1 MSDIALRNAL
11 VAEDENWRSIGRE
24 ATGLTFD
31 RGVGLRWWIAFAV
44 ALALIGLMA
53 FCVGY
58 LLYEGV
64 GIWGNNVPVTWALDI
79 VSYDWWI
86 GIATGGL
93 LLSGLLLLF
102 RAEWRGAVNRVT
114 ETMALGAA
122 AAAALYPI
130 IHLGRP
136 WFFYWNL
143 PYPNTFL
150 LWPQVRS
157 PLYWDAI
164 DIVSFLGV
172 CLCFWYVGMLPD
184 LAAMRDRALEK
195 ALARFERERMR
206 DEEAELRLFSAKA
219 YGVLA
224 LGWRGSAVHWHRW
237 FQAYRTMALFALLVV
252 ISLQTGAAVMF
263 AGTVE
268 PGWHDTLLPFAFIAA
283 SVFSGI
289 GVTAVLAVVLSGVF
303 GLGRLVT
310 PRHLELLAMLLLGL
324 GLLNLYC
331 YAAEFLTTWL
341 NGTGYDHAVLLR
353 RFVGTHA
360 WSTWCVAILALLP
373 VHLFWVPAL
382 RRSGIALALVGLA
395 VAAGSFADHFMVI
408 VTTLQ
413 NDFLPSAAQEY
424 SVGIWGLATF
434 AGSMGLFLAM
444 LLLFVRTLPAVSIV
458 GIRRLVAGGELPLH
472 G

>member
-1 MSDIALRNAL
+1 
-11 VAEDENWRSIGRE
+11 
-24 ATGLTFD
+24 
-31 RGVGLRWWIAFAV
+31 
-44 ALALIGLMA
+44 
-53 FCVGY
+53 
-58 LLYEGV
+58 
-64 GIWGNNVPVTWALDI
+64 
-79 VSYDWWI
+79 
-86 GIATGGL
+86 
-93 LLSGLLLLF
+93 
-102 RAEWRGAVNRVT
+102 
-114 ETMALGAA
+114 
-122 AAAALYPI
+122 
-130 IHLGRP
+130 
-136 WFFYWNL
+136 
-143 PYPNTFL
+143 
-150 LWPQVRS
+150 
-157 PLYWDAI
+157 
-164 DIVSFLGV
+164 
-172 CLCFWYVGMLPD
+172 
-184 LAAMRDRALEK
+184 
-195 ALARFERERMR
+195 
-206 DEEAELRLFSAKA
+206 
-219 YGVLA
+219 
-224 LGWRGSAVHWHRW
+224 
-237 FQAYRTMALFALLVV
+237 VV